1 MLTQEFRISELI
13 ARQLRGELSAEEQV
27 ELGEWLK
34 SSDGNKLLYQEFA
47 DQQKTSFK
55 IRNYQQTDS
64 EALYQLTLE
73 KIQLQSR
80 PLQTSSTRK
89 LLLRIVVAAA
99 AVILLVPPLA
109 IYLFLTPVK
118 VVQTETTYVHDDIPA
133 GGNKAY
139 ITLAN
144 GQKIQLSSAKNGIVM
159 NGSSMS
165 YADQSLVEGSV
176 PQLEKEELTISTP
189 LGGQYQV
196 TLSDG
201 TVVFLNAGSALK
213 YPAVFGKSARE
224 VYLTGEAYFE
234 VAKDKARPFTVTTP
248 EQQLRVLGTHFNIS
262 AYADERATK
271 TTLLEGAVQVS
282 PLARSGA
289 EPALLSPGEQSEL
302 RGNSLQLKMADLEE
316 ALAWKN
322 GDFIFK
328 EEALES
334 IMRKVSRWYDV
345 QVEFEDEASKHI
357 ILGGMVSRAKNISAI
372 LKMIEL
378 TKRVQFRVQG
388 RKIIVLN
395 MNN

>member
-13 ARQLRGELSAEEQV
+13 ARELRGELSVEEQL
-27 ELGEWLK
+27 ELGKWLK
-34 SSDGNKLLYQEFA
+34 RSKGNRLLHQEFA

-64 EALYQLTLE
+64 EALYQLTLQ
-73 KIQLQSR
+73 KIRQQSR
-80 PLQTSSTRK
+80 PLQTSSRRK
-89 LLLRIVVAAA
+89 FWPRIAAAAA
-99 AVILLVPPLA
+99 AVILLGLPLA
-109 IYLFLTPVK
+109 MYLSLAPVK
-118 VVQTETTYVHDDIPA
+118 VLQTEINYVHDDIPA

-144 GQKIQLSSAKNGIVM
+144 GQKIQLSSAKTGVVM
-159 NGSSMS
+159 NGTSIS
-165 YADQSLVEGSV
+165 YADQSVVEGYL
-176 PQLEKEELTISTP
+176 QALKEGELTISTP

-213 YPAVFGKSARE
+213 YPAVFGKSARA
-224 VYLTGEAYFE
+224 VTLTGEAYFE
-234 VAKDKARPFTVTTP
+234 VAKDKARPFTVTSENQRLT
-248 EQQLRVLGTHFNIS
+248 VLGTHFNIS
-262 AYADERATK
+262 AYHDEPVTE

-282 PLARSGA
+282 PLAASDA
-289 EPALLSPGEQSEL
+289 ETVLLSPGEQSDL
-302 RGNSLQLKMADLEE
+302 RGNNLQLRKADIEE

-345 QVEFEDEASKHI
+345 QVEFEDEVSKRI

-378 TKRVQFRVQG
+378 TKRVKFRVSG